1 MAITTAFTITI
12 GNLGASYDITSE
24 VMSFN
29 VNTQVSLAEIGTSK
43 GSMLIKN
50 FTGSFTPGGGG
61 TYGSVDWFNQ
71 AVLINGTTTVGGV
84 PTSFKLFHGIVDQ
97 FALDDNGINS
107 YVTISFIDALSAGG
121 RSATVNTSAIGGNAS
136 TNIEGFYENPTP
148 ANPAQ
153 MPTLGGTNTGYT
165 VTTKLLTDDFI
176 VYSATNGIGN
186 SLNSSIS
193 LIITPVGPAMIIPTT
208 ITLTNPDFGYE
219 LIDYTMTRNAA
230 NRTTFLFK
238 DKTVS
243 GTQLPIGDLVTGYD
257 EDQLTNY
264 VTTTSIQG
272 SNTITSFNSTSTT
285 KYGQR
290 FRSYTQ
296 AGFTPFDNNVSQTN
310 TNNSWVNRFGEIE
323 FSPQELTFTSKMVEN
338 DCDDA
343 AEPFWNKILDIE
355 SVIWQPAQLVYTPTG
370 CGQQTKMS
378 VIQSRRI
385 SATPSDCR
393 VTLGLLSA
401 YQYQSLVLDD
411 VYLGILGGDGLT
423 YNQPEI
429 SYDENDWTYN
439 DSFVEQG
446 NRLG

>member
-29 VNTQVSLAEIGTSK
+29 VNTQVALAEIGTSK

-61 TYGSVDWFNQ
+61 TYGNIDWFNQ

-107 YVTISFIDALSAGG
+107 YVTISFIDALTAGG
-121 RSATVNTSAIGGNAS
+121 RSATVSTAFVTGNAS
-136 TNIEGFYENPTP
+136 TKIEEFYENSGVSS
-148 ANPAQ
+148 PAQ
-153 MPTLGGTNTGYT
+153 MPTLGGTNTGYA
-165 VTTKLLTDDFI
+165 VTTKLLTNDFAI
-176 VYSATNGIGN
+176 QCTTAGIGN

-193 LIITPVGPAMIIPTT
+193 LIITPNGPAMVIPTT
-208 ITLTNPDFGYE
+208 ITLTSPVFGLE

-264 VTTTSIQG
+264 VSTTDPTG
-272 SNTITSFNSTSTT
+272 TVNLTSFNATSTT

-290 FRSYTQ
+290 FRSYSQ
-296 AGFTPFDNNVSQTN
+296 VGFASTAQQTT
-310 TNNSWVNRFGEIE
+310 TNDSWINRFGEITFAPE
-323 FSPQELTFTSKMVEN
+323 ELSFSSKMVQSAAA
-338 DCDDA
+338 DA

-355 SVIWQPAQLVYTPTG
+355 SVMWQPVQLTYTPTG
-370 CGQQTKMS
+370 CAQQTKMS

-385 SATPSDCR
+385 SATPSDCQ
-393 VTLGLLSA
+393 VTLGLLPA
-401 YQYQSLVLDD
+401 YQYQSFILNDT
-411 VYLGILGGDGLT
+411 YLGIL
-423 YNQPEI
+423 
-429 SYDENDWTYN
+429 
-439 DSFVEQG
+439 DSS
-446 NRLG
+446 RIA

>member
-1 MAITTAFTITI
+1 MAITTAFTITV

-50 FTGSFTPGGGG
+50 FTGKFTPGGGG

-107 YVTISFIDALSAGG
+107 YVTISFIDALTAGG
-121 RSATVNTSAIGGNAS
+121 RSATVNTNFGLGVLAS
-136 TNIEGFYENPTP
+136 TAIENFYENTGVS
-148 ANPAQ
+148 APAQ
-153 MPTLGGTNTGYT
+153 MPTLGGTNTGYA
-165 VTTKLLTDDFI
+165 VTTKLLTDNYN
-176 VYSATNGIGN
+176 VQCTTSNVGN

-193 LIITPVGPAMIIPTT
+193 LIITPVGPAIVIPTT
-208 ITLTNPDFGYE
+208 ITLTSPVFGYE
-219 LIDYTMTRNAA
+219 LVDYTMTRNAA

-257 EDQLTNY
+257 ENQLTNY
-264 VTTTSIQG
+264 VTTTDPTG
-272 SNTITSFNSTSTT
+272 SSTVTSFNATSTT

-296 AGFTPFDNNVSQTN
+296 VGFSTTAQQTN
-310 TNNSWVNRFGEIE
+310 TIDSWINRFGEIT
-323 FSPQELTFTSKMVEN
+323 FAPQELSFSSKMVQSAAA
-338 DCDDA
+338 DA

-355 SVIWQPAQLVYTPTG
+355 SAMWQPVQLTYTPTG
-370 CGQQTKMS
+370 CAQQTKMS
-378 VIQSRRI
+378 VIASRRI
-385 SATPSDCR
+385 SATPSDCQ
-393 VTLGLLSA
+393 VTLGLLPA
-401 YQYQSLVLDD
+401 YQYQSFILDD
-411 VYLGILGGDGLT
+411 TYLGIL
-423 YNQPEI
+423 
-429 SYDENDWTYN
+429 
-439 DSFVEQG
+439 DSSRVA
-446 NRLG
+446 

>member
-61 TYGSVDWFNQ
+61 TYGNIDWFNQ

-107 YVTISFIDALSAGG
+107 YVTISFIDALTAGG
-121 RSATVNTSAIGGNAS
+121 RSATVNSNFSVS
-136 TNIEGFYENPTP
+136 TAATVIEGFYENPTP

-165 VTTKLLTDDFI
+165 VTTKLLNSNFAVTCDEP
-176 VYSATNGIGN
+176 NIGN
-186 SLNSSIS
+186 SLNSSIQ
-193 LIITPVGPAMIIPTT
+193 LIVATVGPSMIIPTT

-219 LIDYTMTRNAA
+219 LVDYTLTRNAA

-238 DKTVS
+238 DKTIS

-264 VTTTSIQG
+264 VTTTNI
-272 SNTITSFNSTSTT
+272 SNGNTVTSFNSTSTT

-296 AGFTPFDNNVSQTN
+296 AGFDFFDGGANQQS
-310 TNNSWVNRFGEIE
+310 TNNSWINRFGEIT
-323 FSPQELTFTSKMVEN
+323 FAPQELTLSSKMVQSAAA
-338 DCDDA
+338 DA

-355 SVIWQPAQLVYTPTG
+355 SVMWQPVQLTYTPTG
-370 CGQQTKMS
+370 CAQQTKMS

-385 SATPSDCR
+385 SATPSDCQ
-393 VTLGLLSA
+393 VTLGLLPA
-401 YQYQSLVLDD
+401 YQYQSFILNDT
-411 VYLGILGGDGLT
+411 YLGIL
-423 YNQPEI
+423 
-429 SYDENDWTYN
+429 
-439 DSFVEQG
+439 DSS
-446 NRLG
+446 RIA

>member
-1 MAITTAFTITI
+1 MAITTAFTITV

-50 FTGSFTPGGGG
+50 FTGKFTPGGGG

-107 YVTISFIDALSAGG
+107 YVTISFIDALTAGG
-121 RSATVNTSAIGGNAS
+121 RSATVNTNFGLGVLAS
-136 TNIEGFYENPTP
+136 TAIENFYENTGVS
-148 ANPAQ
+148 APAQ
-153 MPTLGGTNTGYT
+153 MPTLGGTNTGYA
-165 VTTKLLTDDFI
+165 VTTKLLTDNYN
-176 VYSATNGIGN
+176 VQCTTSNVGN

-193 LIITPVGPAMIIPTT
+193 LIITPVGPAIVIPTT
-208 ITLTNPDFGYE
+208 ITLTSPVFGYE
-219 LIDYTMTRNAA
+219 LVDYTMTRNAA

-257 EDQLTNY
+257 ENQLTNY
-264 VTTTSIQG
+264 VTTTDPTG
-272 SNTITSFNSTSTT
+272 SSTVTSFNATSTT

-296 AGFTPFDNNVSQTN
+296 VGFSTTAQQTN
-310 TNNSWVNRFGEIE
+310 TIDSWINRFGEIT
-323 FSPQELTFTSKMVEN
+323 FAPQELSFSSKMVQSASA
-338 DCDDA
+338 DA

-355 SVIWQPAQLVYTPTG
+355 SAMWQPVQLTYTPTG
-370 CGQQTKMS
+370 CAQQTKMS
-378 VIQSRRI
+378 VIASRRI
-385 SATPSDCR
+385 SATPSDCQ
-393 VTLGLLSA
+393 VTLGLLPA
-401 YQYQSLVLDD
+401 YQYQSFILDD
-411 VYLGILGGDGLT
+411 TYLGIL
-423 YNQPEI
+423 
-429 SYDENDWTYN
+429 
-439 DSFVEQG
+439 DSSRVA
-446 NRLG
+446 

>member
-1 MAITTAFTITI
+1 MAITTAFTITV

-29 VNTQVSLAEIGTSK
+29 VDTQVSLAEIGTSK

-50 FTGSFTPGGGG
+50 FTGKFTPGGGG
-61 TYGSVDWFNQ
+61 TYGNVDWFNQ

-107 YVTISFIDALSAGG
+107 YVTISFIDALTAGG
-121 RSATVNTSAIGGNAS
+121 RSATVETGFMSTSAQTS
-136 TNIEGFYENPTP
+136 IERFYENLSPSE
-148 ANPAQ
+148 PAQ
-153 MPTLGGTNTGYT
+153 MPTLGGTSAGYT
-165 VTTKLLTDDFI
+165 VTTKLLNSDFT
-176 VYSATNGIGN
+176 VYCATSGIGN
-186 SLNSSIS
+186 SLNSSIQ
-193 LIITPVGPAMIIPTT
+193 LIITPVGPSMVIPTT

-272 SNTITSFNSTSTT
+272 SNTITSFNPTSTT

-296 AGFTPFDNNVSQTN
+296 AGFTPFDSNVSQQN
-310 TNNSWVNRFGEIE
+310 TNNSWINRFGEITFAPE
-323 FSPQELTFTSKMVEN
+323 ELSFSSKMVQSAAA
-338 DCDDA
+338 DA

-355 SVIWQPAQLVYTPTG
+355 SVMWQPVQLTYTPTG
-370 CGQQTKMS
+370 CAQQTKMS
-378 VIQSRRI
+378 VIRSRRI
-385 SATPSDCR
+385 SATPSDCQ
-393 VTLGLLSA
+393 VTLGLLPA
-401 YQYQSLVLDD
+401 YQYQSFILDD
-411 VYLGILGGDGLT
+411 TYLGIL
-423 YNQPEI
+423 
-429 SYDENDWTYN
+429 
-439 DSFVEQG
+439 DSS
-446 NRLG
+446 RIA

>member
-1 MAITTAFTITI
+1 MAITTAFTITV

-29 VNTQVSLAEIGTSK
+29 VNTQVSLAEIGTSR

-107 YVTISFIDALSAGG
+107 YVTISFIDALTAGG
-121 RSATVNTSAIGGNAS
+121 RSATVNTTGATGLAS
-136 TNIEGFYENPTP
+136 TIIETFYENSGVSS
-148 ANPAQ
+148 PAQ
-153 MPTLGGTNTGYT
+153 MPTLGGTNTGYS
-165 VTTKLLTDDFI
+165 VTTKLLTSDFL
-176 VYSATNGIGN
+176 VLCSTANVGN

-238 DKTVS
+238 DKTVT

-264 VTTTSIQG
+264 VTLTDPSGFSTV
-272 SNTITSFNSTSTT
+272 TSFNATSTT

-296 AGFTPFDNNVSQTN
+296 AGSNGVADQTS
-310 TNNSWVNRFGEIE
+310 TVNSWINRFGEIT
-323 FSPQELTFTSKMVEN
+323 FAPQQLTLSSKMVQSAAA
-338 DCDDA
+338 DA
-343 AEPFWNKILDIE
+343 AAPFWNKILDIE
-355 SVIWQPAQLVYTPTG
+355 SAMWQPVQLTYTPTG
-370 CGQQTKMS
+370 CAQQTKMS
-378 VIQSRRI
+378 VIASRRI
-385 SATPSDCR
+385 SATPSDCQ
-393 VTLGLLSA
+393 VTLGLLPA
-401 YQYQSLVLDD
+401 YQYQSLILDD
-411 VYLGILGGDGLT
+411 TYLGIL
-423 YNQPEI
+423 
-429 SYDENDWTYN
+429 
-439 DSFVEQG
+439 DSSRVA
-446 NRLG
+446 

>member
-29 VNTQVSLAEIGTSK
+29 VNTQVALAEIGTSK

-61 TYGSVDWFNQ
+61 TYGNVDWFNQ

-107 YVTISFIDALSAGG
+107 YVTISFIDALTAGG
-121 RSATVNTSAIGGNAS
+121 RSATVETGFMSTSAQTS
-136 TNIEGFYENPTP
+136 IERFYENLSPSE
-148 ANPAQ
+148 PAQ
-153 MPTLGGTNTGYT
+153 MPTLGGTSAGYT
-165 VTTKLLTDDFI
+165 VTTKLLNSDFT
-176 VYSATNGIGN
+176 VYCATSGIGN
-186 SLNSSIS
+186 SLNSSIQ
-193 LIITPVGPAMIIPTT
+193 LIITPVGPSMVIPTT

-272 SNTITSFNSTSTT
+272 SNTITSFNPTSTT

-296 AGFTPFDNNVSQTN
+296 AGFTPFDSNVSQQN
-310 TNNSWVNRFGEIE
+310 TNNSWINRFGEITFAPE
-323 FSPQELTFTSKMVEN
+323 ELSFSSKMVQSAAA
-338 DCDDA
+338 DA

-355 SVIWQPAQLVYTPTG
+355 SVMWQPVQLTYTPTG
-370 CGQQTKMS
+370 CAQQTKMS
-378 VIQSRRI
+378 VIRSRRI
-385 SATPSDCR
+385 SATPSDCQ
-393 VTLGLLSA
+393 VTLGLLPA
-401 YQYQSLVLDD
+401 YQYQSFILNDT
-411 VYLGILGGDGLT
+411 YLGIL
-423 YNQPEI
+423 
-429 SYDENDWTYN
+429 
-439 DSFVEQG
+439 DSS
-446 NRLG
+446 RIA

>member
-29 VNTQVSLAEIGTSK
+29 VNTQVALAEIGTSK

-61 TYGSVDWFNQ
+61 TYGNIDWFNQ

-107 YVTISFIDALSAGG
+107 YVTISFIDALTAGG
-121 RSATVNTSAIGGNAS
+121 RSATVNTAGVAGTAS
-136 TNIEGFYENPTP
+136 SNIEDFYENLSPS
-148 ANPAQ
+148 NPAQ
-153 MPTLGGTNTGYT
+153 MPTLGGTSAGYT
-165 VTTKLLTDDFI
+165 VTTKLLTSDYL
-176 VYSATNGIGN
+176 VYSATPNVGN
-186 SLNSSIS
+186 SLNSSIQL
-193 LIITPVGPAMIIPTT
+193 LITSVGPSMVIPTK

-243 GTQLPIGDLVTGYD
+243 GTQLPIGELVTGYD

-264 VTTTSIQG
+264 VTTTQVDTG
-272 SNTITSFNSTSTT
+272 NTITSFNPTSTT

-296 AGFTPFDNNVSQTN
+296 VAFVPFDVFNQQLTN
-310 TNNSWVNRFGEIE
+310 DSWINRFGEITFAPE
-323 FSPQELTFTSKMVEN
+323 ELSFSSKMVQSAAA
-338 DCDDA
+338 DA

-355 SVIWQPAQLVYTPTG
+355 SVMWQPVQLTYTPTG
-370 CGQQTKMS
+370 CAQQTKMS
-378 VIQSRRI
+378 VIRSRRI
-385 SATPSDCR
+385 SATPSDCQ
-393 VTLGLLSA
+393 VTLGLLPA
-401 YQYQSLVLDD
+401 YQYQSFILDD
-411 VYLGILGGDGLT
+411 TYLGIL
-423 YNQPEI
+423 
-429 SYDENDWTYN
+429 
-439 DSFVEQG
+439 DSS
-446 NRLG
+446 RIA

>member
-1 MAITTAFTITI
+1 
-12 GNLGASYDITSE
+12 
-24 VMSFN
+24 
-29 VNTQVSLAEIGTSK
+29 
-43 GSMLIKN
+43 
-50 FTGSFTPGGGG
+50 
-61 TYGSVDWFNQ
+61 
-71 AVLINGTTTVGGV
+71 V

-107 YVTISFIDALSAGG
+107 YVTISFIDALTAGG
-121 RSATVNTSAIGGNAS
+121 RSATVNTTGVSGSAVGSIN
-136 TNIEGFYENPTP
+136 EFYENPLP

-153 MPTLGGTNTGYT
+153 MPTLGGTNIGYVVTG
-165 VTTKLLTDDFI
+165 KLLTDDFQAEC
-176 VYSATNGIGN
+176 STANIGN

-193 LIITPVGPAMIIPTT
+193 LIITPIGPAIIIPTT
-208 ITLTNPDFGYE
+208 ITLTNPVFGYE
-219 LIDYTMTRNAA
+219 LVDYTMTRNAA

-243 GTQLPIGDLVTGYD
+243 GTQLPMGDLVTGYN

-264 VTTTSIQG
+264 VTTTDSTGTQ
-272 SNTITSFNSTSTT
+272 TVTSFNATSTT

-296 AGFTPFDNNVSQTN
+296 AGFPSVAIQTN
-310 TNNSWVNRFGEIE
+310 TVNSWINRFGEIE

>member
-1 MAITTAFTITI
+1 
-12 GNLGASYDITSE
+12 
-24 VMSFN
+24 MSFN
-29 VNTQVSLAEIGTSK
+29 VNTQISLAEIGTSK

-107 YVTISFIDALSAGG
+107 YVTISFIDALTAGG
-121 RSATVNTSAIGGNAS
+121 RSATVNTAGFSSLAS
-136 TNIEGFYENPTP
+136 TAIESFYENSDP
-148 ANPAQ
+148 ATPAQ
-153 MPTLGGTNTGYT
+153 MPTLGATNTGYT
-165 VTTKLLTDDFI
+165 VTTKFLTNDFTFFCD
-176 VYSATNGIGN
+176 VANVGN

-193 LIITPVGPAMIIPTT
+193 LIITPVGPSMLIPTT
-208 ITLTNPDFGYE
+208 VTLTNPDFGYE

-257 EDQLTNY
+257 ENQLTNY
-264 VTTTSIQG
+264 VTITDPTG
-272 SNTITSFNSTSTT
+272 SSTVTSFNATSTT

-296 AGFTPFDNNVSQTN
+296 AGSNGVADQTS
-310 TNNSWVNRFGEIE
+310 TVNSWINRFGEITFAPE
-323 FSPQELTFTSKMVEN
+323 ELSFSSKMVQSAAA
-338 DCDDA
+338 DA

-355 SVIWQPAQLVYTPTG
+355 SVMWQPVQLTYTPTG
-370 CGQQTKMS
+370 CAQQTKMS
-378 VIQSRRI
+378 VIRSRRI
-385 SATPSDCR
+385 SATPSDCQ
-393 VTLGLLSA
+393 VTLGLLPA
-401 YQYQSLVLDD
+401 YQYQSFILDD
-411 VYLGILGGDGLT
+411 TYLGIL
-423 YNQPEI
+423 
-429 SYDENDWTYN
+429 
-439 DSFVEQG
+439 DSSRVA
-446 NRLG
+446 

>member
-1 MAITTAFTITI
+1 MAITTAFTITV

-24 VMSFN
+24 VLSFN
-29 VNTQVSLAEIGTSK
+29 VNTQVSLAEIGSSK

-50 FTGSFTPGGGG
+50 FTGKFTPGGGG
-61 TYGSVDWFNQ
+61 TYGNIDWFNQ

-107 YVTISFIDALSAGG
+107 YVTISFIDALTAGG
-121 RSATVNTSAIGGNAS
+121 RSATVNTTGATGSAS
-136 TNIEGFYENPTP
+136 TIIEALYENTSPS
-148 ANPAQ
+148 AAAQ
-153 MPTLGGTNTGYT
+153 MPTLGGTNTGYA
-165 VTTKLLTDDFI
+165 VTTKLLTDD
-176 VYSATNGIGN
+176 YSVQCFTANVGN
-186 SLNSSIS
+186 SLSSSIS

-208 ITLTNPDFGYE
+208 VTLTSPVFGYE

-238 DKTVS
+238 DKTIS

-296 AGFTPFDNNVSQTN
+296 VGFNPFDNNVTQQN
-310 TNNSWVNRFGEIE
+310 TNNSWVNRFGEITFAPE
-323 FSPQELTFTSKMVEN
+323 ELTFSSKMVESAAA
-338 DCDDA
+338 DA
-343 AEPFWNKILDIE
+343 AAPFWNKILDIE
-355 SVIWQPAQLVYTPTG
+355 SVMWQPVQLTYTPTG
-370 CGQQTKMS
+370 CAQQTKMS
-378 VIQSRRI
+378 VIASRRI
-385 SATPSDCR
+385 SATPSDCQ
-393 VTLGLLSA
+393 VTLGLLPA
-401 YQYQSLVLDD
+401 YQYQSFVLDD
-411 VYLGILGGDGLT
+411 TYLGIL
-423 YNQPEI
+423 
-429 SYDENDWTYN
+429 
-439 DSFVEQG
+439 DSSRVA
-446 NRLG
+446 

>member
-12 GNLGASYDITSE
+12 GNLGASYNITSE

-50 FTGSFTPGGGG
+50 FTGAFTPGGGG

-84 PTSFKLFHGIVDQ
+84 PTSFRLFHGIVDT

-107 YVTISFIDALSAGG
+107 YVTISFIDALTAGG
-121 RSATVNTSAIGGNAS
+121 RSASVNTNFSGSTAS
-136 TNIEGFYENPTP
+136 TIIEQFYENTSP

-153 MPTLGGTNTGYT
+153 MPTLGGTNTGYA

-176 VYSATNGIGN
+176 VDCSAANIGN
-186 SLNSSIS
+186 SIASSIQ
-193 LIITPVGPAMIIPTT
+193 LIVTPIGPSMAIPTT
-208 ITLTNPDFGYE
+208 ITLTSPVFGYE

-230 NRTTFLFK
+230 NRTTMFFK
-238 DKTVS
+238 DKTIT

-264 VTTTSIQG
+264 VTTTNVSN
-272 SNTITSFNSTSTT
+272 SNTITSFNSASTT

-296 AGFTPFDNNVSQTN
+296 AGFPFILSPSTAPQQT
-310 TNNSWVNRFGEIE
+310 TNDSWTNRFGEITFAPE
-323 FSPQELTFTSKMVEN
+323 ELTLSSKMVQSAAA
-338 DCDDA
+338 DA

-355 SVIWQPAQLVYTPTG
+355 TAMWQPVQLTYTPTG
-370 CGQQTKMS
+370 CAQQTKMS
-378 VIQSRRI
+378 VITSRRI
-385 SATPSDCR
+385 SATPSDCQ
-393 VTLGLLSA
+393 VTLGLLPA
-401 YQYQSLVLDD
+401 YQYQSFILDD
-411 VYLGILGGDGLT
+411 TYLGIL
-423 YNQPEI
+423 
-429 SYDENDWTYN
+429 
-439 DSFVEQG
+439 DSSRVA
-446 NRLG
+446 

>member
-61 TYGSVDWFNQ
+61 TYGNIDWFNQ

-107 YVTISFIDALSAGG
+107 YVTISFIDALTAGG
-121 RSATVNTSAIGGNAS
+121 RSATVNTGFLPLSAQSAI
-136 TNIEGFYENPTP
+136 ELFYENPIS

-165 VTTKLLTDDFI
+165 VTTKLLTNDFS
-176 VYSATNGIGN
+176 VYGTVDGIGN
-186 SLNSSIS
+186 SLNSSIQ
-193 LIITPVGPAMIIPTT
+193 LIITPVGPSMVIPTT

-219 LIDYTMTRNAA
+219 LVDYTMTRNAA

-257 EDQLTNY
+257 EDLLTNY
-264 VTTTSIQG
+264 ITTTNVNNG
-272 SNTITSFNSTSTT
+272 VTLTNFNATSTT

-296 AGFTPFDNNVSQTN
+296 AGFLISDSRASQQN
-310 TNNSWVNRFGEIE
+310 TNDSWVNRFGDIT
-323 FSPQELTFTSKMVEN
+323 FAPQELTLSSKMVQSAAA
-338 DCDDA
+338 DA
-343 AEPFWNKILDIE
+343 AAPFWNKILDIE
-355 SVIWQPAQLVYTPTG
+355 SVMWQPVQLTYTPTG
-370 CGQQTKMS
+370 CAQQTKMS

-385 SATPSDCR
+385 SATPSDCQ
-393 VTLGLLSA
+393 VTLGLLPA

-411 VYLGILGGDGLT
+411 TYLGIL
-423 YNQPEI
+423 
-429 SYDENDWTYN
+429 
-439 DSFVEQG
+439 DSS
-446 NRLG
+446 RIA

>member
-12 GNLGASYDITSE
+12 GNLGASYDITSQ

-107 YVTISFIDALSAGG
+107 YVTISFIDALTAGG
-121 RSATVNTSAIGGNAS
+121 RSATVNTTGASGNAS
-136 TNIEGFYENPTP
+136 TKIEEFYENSGLSS
-148 ANPAQ
+148 PAQ
-153 MPTLGGTNTGYT
+153 MPTLGGTNTGYS
-165 VTTKLLTDDFI
+165 VTTKLLTSDFT
-176 VYSATNGIGN
+176 VLCSTANIGN

-193 LIITPVGPAMIIPTT
+193 LIITPVGPAMMIPTT

-238 DKTVS
+238 DKTIT

-264 VTTTSIQG
+264 VTLTDPTGIS
-272 SNTITSFNSTSTT
+272 TVTSFNATSTT

-296 AGFTPFDNNVSQTN
+296 AGSNGVADQTS
-310 TNNSWVNRFGEIE
+310 TVNSWINRFGEIT
-323 FSPQELTFTSKMVEN
+323 FAPQELTLSSKMVQSAAA
-338 DCDDA
+338 DA

-355 SVIWQPAQLVYTPTG
+355 SVMWQPVQLTYTPTG
-370 CGQQTKMS
+370 CAQQTKMS
-378 VIQSRRI
+378 VIASRRI
-385 SATPSDCR
+385 SATPSDCQ
-393 VTLGLLSA
+393 VTLGLLPA
-401 YQYQSLVLDD
+401 YQYQSFILDD
-411 VYLGILGGDGLT
+411 TYLGIL
-423 YNQPEI
+423 
-429 SYDENDWTYN
+429 
-439 DSFVEQG
+439 DSS
-446 NRLG
+446 RIA

>member
-12 GNLGASYDITSE
+12 GNLGASYDITSQ

-71 AVLINGTTTVGGV
+71 AVFINGTTTVGGV

-107 YVTISFIDALSAGG
+107 YVTISFIDALTAGG
-121 RSATVNTSAIGGNAS
+121 RSATVNTTGASGNAS
-136 TNIEGFYENPTP
+136 TKIEEFYENSGLSS
-148 ANPAQ
+148 PAQ
-153 MPTLGGTNTGYT
+153 MPTLGGTNTGYS
-165 VTTKLLTDDFI
+165 VTTKLLTSDFT
-176 VYSATNGIGN
+176 VLCSTANIGN

-193 LIITPVGPAMIIPTT
+193 LIITPVGPAMMIPTT

-238 DKTVS
+238 DKTIT

-264 VTTTSIQG
+264 VTLTDPTGIS
-272 SNTITSFNSTSTT
+272 TVTSFNATSTT

-296 AGFTPFDNNVSQTN
+296 AGSNGVADQTS
-310 TNNSWVNRFGEIE
+310 TVNSWINRFGEIT
-323 FSPQELTFTSKMVEN
+323 FAPQELTLSSKMVQSAAA
-338 DCDDA
+338 DA

-355 SVIWQPAQLVYTPTG
+355 SVMWQPVQLTYTPTG
-370 CGQQTKMS
+370 CAQQTKMS
-378 VIQSRRI
+378 VIASRRI
-385 SATPSDCR
+385 SATPSDCQ
-393 VTLGLLSA
+393 VTLGLLPA
-401 YQYQSLVLDD
+401 YQYQSFILDD
-411 VYLGILGGDGLT
+411 TYLGIL
-423 YNQPEI
+423 
-429 SYDENDWTYN
+429 
-439 DSFVEQG
+439 DSS
-446 NRLG
+446 RIA

>member
-61 TYGSVDWFNQ
+61 TYGNVDWFNQ

-107 YVTISFIDALSAGG
+107 YVTISFIDALTAGG
-121 RSATVNTSAIGGNAS
+121 RSATVA
-136 TNIEGFYENPTP
+136 TNIGFSNAQTQIEGAYENNI
-148 ANPAQ
+148 ASNPAQ

-165 VTTKLLTDDFI
+165 VTTKLLNNNFN
-176 VYSATNGIGN
+176 VFCSVAGIGN
-186 SLNSSIS
+186 SLNSSIQ
-193 LIITPVGPAMIIPTT
+193 LIITPVGPSMIIPTT
-208 ITLTNPDFGYE
+208 VTLTNPDFGYE

-238 DKTVS
+238 DKTIS

-264 VTTTSIQG
+264 VTLTDPTGTS
-272 SNTITSFNSTSTT
+272 TVTSFNATSTT

-290 FRSYTQ
+290 FRSYTP
-296 AGFTPFDNNVSQTN
+296 AGSNGLADQTN
-310 TNNSWVNRFGEIE
+310 TVNSWINRFGEIA
-323 FSPQELTFTSKMVEN
+323 FAPQELTLSSKMVQSAAA
-338 DCDDA
+338 DA

-355 SVIWQPAQLVYTPTG
+355 SVMWQPVQLTYTPTG
-370 CGQQTKMS
+370 CAQQTKMS

-385 SATPSDCR
+385 SVTPSDCQ
-393 VTLGLLSA
+393 VTLGLLPA
-401 YQYQSLVLDD
+401 YQYQSFILNDT
-411 VYLGILGGDGLT
+411 YLGIL
-423 YNQPEI
+423 
-429 SYDENDWTYN
+429 
-439 DSFVEQG
+439 DSS
-446 NRLG
+446 RIA

>member
-1 MAITTAFTITI
+1 MAITTAFTITV

-29 VNTQVSLAEIGTSK
+29 VNTQVSLAEIGTSR
-43 GSMLIKN
+43 GSMVIKN

-71 AVLINGTTTVGGV
+71 AVLINGTTTVSGV

-107 YVTISFIDALSAGG
+107 YVTISFIDALTAGG
-121 RSATVNTSAIGGNAS
+121 RSATVYTGAVGGNAS
-136 TNIEGFYENPTP
+136 ANIEGFYENPTP

-153 MPTLGGTNTGYT
+153 MPTLGGTNIGYT
-165 VTTKLLTDDFI
+165 VTTKLLNNDFY

-186 SLNSSIS
+186 SLNSTIQ
-193 LIITPVGPAMIIPTT
+193 LIITPVGPAMAIPTT

-238 DKTVS
+238 DKTIS

-296 AGFTPFDNNVSQTN
+296 VGFNPFDNNVTQRN
-310 TNNSWVNRFGEIE
+310 TNNSWVNRFGEITFAPE
-323 FSPQELTFTSKMVEN
+323 ELSFSSKMVQSAAA
-338 DCDDA
+338 DA

-355 SVIWQPAQLVYTPTG
+355 SAMWQPVQLTYTPTG
-370 CGQQTKMS
+370 CAEQTKMS
-378 VIQSRRI
+378 VIASRRI
-385 SATPSDCR
+385 SATPSDCQ
-393 VTLGLLSA
+393 VTLGLLPA
-401 YQYQSLVLDD
+401 YQYQSFVLDD
-411 VYLGILGGDGLT
+411 TYLGIL
-423 YNQPEI
+423 
-429 SYDENDWTYN
+429 
-439 DSFVEQG
+439 DSSRVA
-446 NRLG
+446 

>member
-50 FTGSFTPGGGG
+50 FTGKFTPGGGG
-61 TYGSVDWFNQ
+61 TYGNIDWFNQ

-97 FALDDNGINS
+97 FALDDNGVNS
-107 YVTISFIDALSAGG
+107 YVTISFIDALTAGG
-121 RSATVNTSAIGGNAS
+121 RSATVNTAGVAGTAS
-136 TNIEGFYENPTP
+136 SNIEEFYENLSPSD
-148 ANPAQ
+148 PAQ
-153 MPTLGGTNTGYT
+153 MPTLGGTSTGYT
-165 VTTKLLTDDFI
+165 VTTKLLTSDYL
-176 VYSATNGIGN
+176 VQCATINVGN
-186 SLNSSIS
+186 SLNSSIQL
-193 LIITPVGPAMIIPTT
+193 LITSVGPSMVIPTK

-243 GTQLPIGDLVTGYD
+243 GTQLPIGELVTGYD

-264 VTTTSIQG
+264 VTTTQVDTG
-272 SNTITSFNSTSTT
+272 NTITSFNPTSTT

-296 AGFTPFDNNVSQTN
+296 AAFVAFDVFTQQRTN
-310 TNNSWVNRFGEIE
+310 DSWINRFGDIT
-323 FSPQELTFTSKMVEN
+323 FAPQELSFSSKMVQSAAA
-338 DCDDA
+338 DA

-355 SVIWQPAQLVYTPTG
+355 SVMWQPVQLTYTPTG
-370 CGQQTKMS
+370 CAQQTKMS
-378 VIQSRRI
+378 VIRSRRI
-385 SATPSDCR
+385 SATPSDCQ
-393 VTLGLLSA
+393 VTLGLLPA
-401 YQYQSLVLDD
+401 YQYQSFILNDT
-411 VYLGILGGDGLT
+411 YLGIL
-423 YNQPEI
+423 
-429 SYDENDWTYN
+429 
-439 DSFVEQG
+439 DSS
-446 NRLG
+446 RIA

>member
-29 VNTQVSLAEIGTSK
+29 VDTQVALAEIGTSK

-50 FTGSFTPGGGG
+50 FTGKFTPGGGG
-61 TYGSVDWFNQ
+61 TYGNIDWFNQ

-107 YVTISFIDALSAGG
+107 YVTISFIDALTAGG
-121 RSATVNTSAIGGNAS
+121 RSATVNTVIGTSNAS
-136 TNIEGFYENPTP
+136 TKIENFYENPSVS
-148 ANPAQ
+148 AAAQ
-153 MPTLGGTNTGYT
+153 MPTLGGTNTGYV
-165 VTTKLLTDDFI
+165 VTTKLLTSDFT
-176 VYSATNGIGN
+176 VLCNTANVGN
-186 SLNSSIS
+186 SLNSTIS
-193 LIITPVGPAMIIPTT
+193 LIITPVGPSMVIPTT
-208 ITLTNPDFGYE
+208 ITLTSPVFGYE

-264 VTTTSIQG
+264 VTLTDPASVTTV
-272 SNTITSFNSTSTT
+272 TSFNAASTT

-296 AGFTPFDNNVSQTN
+296 AGSNGVADQTN
-310 TNNSWVNRFGEIE
+310 TVNSWINRFGDITFAPVELS
-323 FSPQELTFTSKMVEN
+323 FSSKMVQSAAA
-338 DCDDA
+338 DA

-355 SVIWQPAQLVYTPTG
+355 SVMWQPVQLTYTPTG
-370 CGQQTKMS
+370 CAQQTKMS

-385 SATPSDCR
+385 SATPSDCQ
-393 VTLGLLSA
+393 VTLGLLPA
-401 YQYQSLVLDD
+401 YQYQSFILNDT
-411 VYLGILGGDGLT
+411 YLGIL
-423 YNQPEI
+423 
-429 SYDENDWTYN
+429 
-439 DSFVEQG
+439 DSSRVA
-446 NRLG
+446 

>member
-107 YVTISFIDALSAGG
+107 YVTISFIDALTAGG
-121 RSATVNTSAIGGNAS
+121 RSATVNTTGATGLAATI
-136 TNIEGFYENPTP
+136 IEDFYENSNP
-148 ANPAQ
+148 AEPAQ
-153 MPTLGGTNTGYT
+153 MPTLGGTSTGYA
-165 VTTKLLTDDFI
+165 VTTKLLTDN
-176 VYSATNGIGN
+176 YSVICSTANIGN

-208 ITLTNPDFGYE
+208 VTLTSPVFGYE

-257 EDQLTNY
+257 ENQLTNY
-264 VTTTSIQG
+264 VTITEPTG
-272 SNTITSFNSTSTT
+272 SSTVTSFNATSTT

-290 FRSYTQ
+290 FRSYSQ
-296 AGFTPFDNNVSQTN
+296 AGSPSVSSQTS
-310 TNNSWVNRFGEIE
+310 TVNSWINRFGEITFAPE
-323 FSPQELTFTSKMVEN
+323 ELSFSSKMVQSAAA
-338 DCDDA
+338 DA
-343 AEPFWNKILDIE
+343 AAPFWNKILDIE
-355 SVIWQPAQLVYTPTG
+355 SVMWQPVQLTYTPTG
-370 CGQQTKMS
+370 CAQQTKMS
-378 VIQSRRI
+378 VIASRRI
-385 SATPSDCR
+385 SATPSNCQ
-393 VTLGLLSA
+393 VTLGLLPA
-401 YQYQSLVLDD
+401 YQYQSFILDD
-411 VYLGILGGDGLT
+411 TYLGIL
-423 YNQPEI
+423 
-429 SYDENDWTYN
+429 
-439 DSFVEQG
+439 DSSRVA
-446 NRLG
+446 

>member
-61 TYGSVDWFNQ
+61 TYENIDWFNQ

-107 YVTISFIDALSAGG
+107 YVTISFIDALTAGG
-121 RSATVNTSAIGGNAS
+121 RSATTNTNFGVGLLAS
-136 TNIEGFYENPTP
+136 TVIETFYENSGVS
-148 ANPAQ
+148 APAQ
-153 MPTLGGTNTGYT
+153 MPTLGGTNTGYA
-165 VTTKLLTDDFI
+165 VTTKLLTNDYI
-176 VYSATNGIGN
+176 VQCTTANVGN

-208 ITLTNPDFGYE
+208 ITLTSPVFGYE
-219 LIDYTMTRNAA
+219 LVDYTMTRNAA

-264 VTTTSIQG
+264 VTLTDPTG
-272 SNTITSFNSTSTT
+272 SSTVTSFNATSTT

-296 AGFTPFDNNVSQTN
+296 AGSNSVADQTN
-310 TNNSWVNRFGEIE
+310 TVNSWINRFGEITFAPE
-323 FSPQELTFTSKMVEN
+323 ELSLSSKMVQSAAA
-338 DCDDA
+338 DA

-355 SVIWQPAQLVYTPTG
+355 SAMWQPVQLTYTPTG
-370 CGQQTKMS
+370 CAQQTKMS
-378 VIQSRRI
+378 VIASRRI
-385 SATPSDCR
+385 SATPSDCQ
-393 VTLGLLSA
+393 VTLGLLPA
-401 YQYQSLVLDD
+401 YQYQSFILNDT
-411 VYLGILGGDGLT
+411 YLGIL
-423 YNQPEI
+423 NSSRI
-429 SYDENDWTYN
+429 A
-439 DSFVEQG
+439 
-446 NRLG
+446 

>member
-71 AVLINGTTTVGGV
+71 AVLINGITTVGGV

-107 YVTISFIDALSAGG
+107 YVTISFIDALTAGG
-121 RSATVNTSAIGGNAS
+121 RSATIETGFMPITAQAAI
-136 TNIEGFYENPTP
+136 EKFYENPVP

-165 VTTKLLTDDFI
+165 VTTKLLNSDFS
-176 VYSATNGIGN
+176 VYCATPGIGN
-186 SLNSSIS
+186 SLNSSIQ
-193 LIITPVGPAMIIPTT
+193 LIITPVGPSMIIPTT
-208 ITLTNPDFGYE
+208 ITLTNPDFGCE

-238 DKTVS
+238 DKTIS

-264 VTTTSIQG
+264 VTTTSIEG
-272 SNTITSFNSTSTT
+272 SNTITSFNPTSTT

-310 TNNSWVNRFGEIE
+310 TNNSWINRFGEITFAPE
-323 FSPQELTFTSKMVEN
+323 ELSFSSKMVQSAAA
-338 DCDDA
+338 DA

-355 SVIWQPAQLVYTPTG
+355 SVMWQPVQLTYTPTG
-370 CGQQTKMS
+370 CAQQTKMS
-378 VIQSRRI
+378 VIASRRI
-385 SATPSDCR
+385 SATPSDCQ
-393 VTLGLLSA
+393 VTLGLLPA
-401 YQYQSLVLDD
+401 YQYQSFILNDT
-411 VYLGILGGDGLT
+411 YLGIL
-423 YNQPEI
+423 
-429 SYDENDWTYN
+429 
-439 DSFVEQG
+439 DSS
-446 NRLG
+446 RIA

>member
-61 TYGSVDWFNQ
+61 TYGNVDWFNQ

-107 YVTISFIDALSAGG
+107 YVTISFIDALTAGG
-121 RSATVNTSAIGGNAS
+121 RSATVNTNFGIKNAS
-136 TNIEGFYENPTP
+136 TEIEAFYENTSVS
-148 ANPAQ
+148 APAQ
-153 MPTLGGTNTGYT
+153 MPTLGGTNTGYA
-165 VTTKLLTDDFI
+165 VTTKLLTNDFAI
-176 VYSATNGIGN
+176 QCTTSGLGN

-193 LIITPVGPAMIIPTT
+193 LIITPNGPAMVIPTT
-208 ITLTNPDFGYE
+208 ITLTSPVFGLE

-238 DKTVS
+238 DKTIS

-264 VTTTSIQG
+264 VTTIDSAGT
-272 SNTITSFNSTSTT
+272 TTLTSFNATSTT

-296 AGFTPFDNNVSQTN
+296 AGFSTSAQQTT
-310 TNNSWVNRFGEIE
+310 TNNSWINRFGEIT
-323 FSPQELTFTSKMVEN
+323 FAPQELTLSSKMVQSAAA
-338 DCDDA
+338 DA

-355 SVIWQPAQLVYTPTG
+355 SVMWQPVQLTYTPTG
-370 CGQQTKMS
+370 CAQQTKMS

-385 SATPSDCR
+385 SATPSDCQ
-393 VTLGLLSA
+393 VTLGLLPA
-401 YQYQSLVLDD
+401 YQYQSFILDD
-411 VYLGILGGDGLT
+411 TYLGIL
-423 YNQPEI
+423 
-429 SYDENDWTYN
+429 
-439 DSFVEQG
+439 DSS
-446 NRLG
+446 RIA

>member
-1 MAITTAFTITI
+1 MAITTAFTITV

-61 TYGSVDWFNQ
+61 TYGNIDWFNQ

-107 YVTISFIDALSAGG
+107 YVTISFIDALTAGG
-121 RSATVNTSAIGGNAS
+121 RSATVSTAFVTGNAS
-136 TNIEGFYENPTP
+136 TKIEEFYENTGVS
-148 ANPAQ
+148 APAQ
-153 MPTLGGTNTGYT
+153 MPTLGGTNTGYA
-165 VTTKLLTDDFI
+165 VTTKLLTNDFAI
-176 VYSATNGIGN
+176 QCTTSGIGN
-186 SLNSSIS
+186 SLNSSIQ
-193 LIITPVGPAMIIPTT
+193 LIITPNGPAMVIPTT
-208 ITLTNPDFGYE
+208 ITLTSPVFGCE

-243 GTQLPIGDLVTGYD
+243 GTQLPIGDIVTGYD

-264 VTTTSIQG
+264 VTTIDPTGTS
-272 SNTITSFNSTSTT
+272 TLTSFNAASTT

-290 FRSYTQ
+290 FRQYSQ
-296 AGFTPFDNNVSQTN
+296 VGFASTAQQTT
-310 TNNSWVNRFGEIE
+310 TNDSWINRFGEITFAPE
-323 FSPQELTFTSKMVEN
+323 ELTFSSKMVQSAAA
-338 DCDDA
+338 DA

-355 SVIWQPAQLVYTPTG
+355 SVMWQPVQLTYTPTG
-370 CGQQTKMS
+370 CAQQTKMS

-385 SATPSDCR
+385 SATPSDCQ
-393 VTLGLLSA
+393 VTLGLLPA
-401 YQYQSLVLDD
+401 YQYQSFILNDT
-411 VYLGILGGDGLT
+411 YLGIL
-423 YNQPEI
+423 
-429 SYDENDWTYN
+429 
-439 DSFVEQG
+439 DSS
-446 NRLG
+446 RIA

>member
-29 VNTQVSLAEIGTSK
+29 VNTQVSLAEIGTSR

-107 YVTISFIDALSAGG
+107 YVTISFIDALTAGG
-121 RSATVNTSAIGGNAS
+121 RSATVNTNGIGGNAS
-136 TNIEGFYENPTP
+136 LFVEAFYENSTP
-148 ANPAQ
+148 SNPAQ

-165 VTTKLLTDDFI
+165 VTTKLLTDNFT
-176 VYSATNGIGN
+176 VTCGTANIGN
-186 SLNSSIS
+186 SISSSIQ
-193 LIITPVGPAMIIPTT
+193 LIITPVGPSMVIPTT
-208 ITLTNPDFGYE
+208 ITLSNPDFGYE
-219 LIDYTMTRNAA
+219 LVDYTMTRNAA
-230 NRTTFLFK
+230 NRTTFIFK
-238 DKTVS
+238 DKTIS

-257 EDQLTNY
+257 EDLLTNY
-264 VTTTSIQG
+264 VKTTNVTDN
-272 SNTITSFNSTSTT
+272 NTINSFNSTSTT

-296 AGFTPFDNNVSQTN
+296 AGFSIIDGGVNQQN
-310 TNNSWVNRFGEIE
+310 TNNSWINRFGEITFAPAE
-323 FSPQELTFTSKMVEN
+323 LSFSSKMVQSAAA
-338 DCDDA
+338 DA

-355 SVIWQPAQLVYTPTG
+355 SVMWQPVQLTYTPTG
-370 CGQQTKMS
+370 CAQQTKMS
-378 VIQSRRI
+378 VIASRRI
-385 SATPSDCR
+385 SATPSDCQ
-393 VTLGLLSA
+393 VTLGLLPA
-401 YQYQSLVLDD
+401 YQYQSFILDD
-411 VYLGILGGDGLT
+411 TYLGIL
-423 YNQPEI
+423 
-429 SYDENDWTYN
+429 
-439 DSFVEQG
+439 DSSRVA
-446 NRLG
+446 

>member
-29 VNTQVSLAEIGTSK
+29 VDTQVSLAEIGTSK

-61 TYGSVDWFNQ
+61 TYGNIDWFNQ

-84 PTSFKLFHGIVDQ
+84 PTSFELFHGIVDQ

-107 YVTISFIDALSAGG
+107 YVRISFIDALTAGG
-121 RSATVNTSAIGGNAS
+121 RSATVA
-136 TNIEGFYENPTP
+136 TNFGVSDAQIQIEGAYENYV
-148 ANPAQ
+148 ASDPAQ

-165 VTTKLLTDDFI
+165 VTTKLLNNNFNVTSNTD
-176 VYSATNGIGN
+176 GIGN
-186 SLNSSIS
+186 SLNSSIQL
-193 LIITPVGPAMIIPTT
+193 LITSVGPSMVIPTT
-208 ITLTNPDFGYE
+208 ITLTNPDYGYE

-257 EDQLTNY
+257 ENQLTNY
-264 VTTTSIQG
+264 VTLTSASGLTTK
-272 SNTITSFNSTSTT
+272 TSFNAASTT

-296 AGFTPFDNNVSQTN
+296 TAISTVAQLDDTV
-310 TNNSWVNRFGEIE
+310 NSWINRFGEITFAPE
-323 FSPQELTFTSKMVEN
+323 ELSFSSKMVQSAAA
-338 DCDDA
+338 DA

-355 SVIWQPAQLVYTPTG
+355 SVMWQPVQLTYTPTG
-370 CGQQTKMS
+370 CAQQTKMS

-385 SATPSDCR
+385 SATPSDCQ
-393 VTLGLLSA
+393 VTLGLLPA
-401 YQYQSLVLDD
+401 YQYQSFILNDT
-411 VYLGILGGDGLT
+411 YLGIL
-423 YNQPEI
+423 
-429 SYDENDWTYN
+429 
-439 DSFVEQG
+439 DSS
-446 NRLG
+446 RIA

>member
-29 VNTQVSLAEIGTSK
+29 VNTQVALAEIGTSK

-61 TYGSVDWFNQ
+61 TYGNVDWFNQ

-107 YVTISFIDALSAGG
+107 YVTISFIDAMTAGG
-121 RSATVNTSAIGGNAS
+121 RSATVNSNFGVSSAS
-136 TNIEGFYENPTP
+136 TVIETFYENLTP

-165 VTTKLLTDDFI
+165 VTTKLLNNNFGVTCDEP
-176 VYSATNGIGN
+176 NIGT
-186 SLNSSIS
+186 SLNSTLQ
-193 LIITPVGPAMIIPTT
+193 LIVTPVGPSMIIPTT
-208 ITLTNPDFGYE
+208 IALTNPDFGYE
-219 LIDYTMTRNAA
+219 LVDYTLTRNAA

-238 DKTVS
+238 DKTIS

-264 VTTTSIQG
+264 VTTTNI
-272 SNTITSFNSTSTT
+272 SNGNTVTTFNSTSTT

-296 AGFTPFDNNVSQTN
+296 AGFDFFDGGFDQRRTN
-310 TNNSWVNRFGEIE
+310 DSWVNRFGEITFAPE
-323 FSPQELTFTSKMVEN
+323 ELSFSSKMVQSAAA
-338 DCDDA
+338 DA

-355 SVIWQPAQLVYTPTG
+355 SVMWQPVQLTYTPTG
-370 CGQQTKMS
+370 CAQQTKMS

-385 SATPSDCR
+385 SATPSDCK
-393 VTLGLLSA
+393 VTLGLLPA
-401 YQYQSLVLDD
+401 YQYQSFILNDT
-411 VYLGILGGDGLT
+411 YLGIL
-423 YNQPEI
+423 
-429 SYDENDWTYN
+429 
-439 DSFVEQG
+439 DSS
-446 NRLG
+446 RIA

>member
-29 VNTQVSLAEIGTSK
+29 VNTQVALAEIGTSK

-50 FTGSFTPGGGG
+50 FTGKFTPGGGG
-61 TYGSVDWFNQ
+61 TYGNIDWFNQ

-107 YVTISFIDALSAGG
+107 YVTISFIDALTAGG
-121 RSATVNTSAIGGNAS
+121 RSATVATAFGVSNAS
-136 TNIEGFYENPTP
+136 TIIEQFYENLSPS
-148 ANPAQ
+148 NPAQ
-153 MPTLGGTNTGYT
+153 MPTLGGTSDGYT
-165 VTTKLLTDDFI
+165 VTTKLLNSNFAVTCDEP
-176 VYSATNGIGN
+176 NNGN
-186 SLNSSIS
+186 SLNSSIQ
-193 LIITPVGPAMIIPTT
+193 LIVTTVGPSMIIPTT

-219 LIDYTMTRNAA
+219 LVDYTLTRNAA

-264 VTTTSIQG
+264 VTLTDPSVFSTV
-272 SNTITSFNSTSTT
+272 TSFNAASTT

-296 AGFTPFDNNVSQTN
+296 AGSYGVEDQTS
-310 TNNSWVNRFGEIE
+310 TVNSWINRFGEITFE
-323 FSPQELTFTSKMVEN
+323 PQELSFSSKMVQSAAA
-338 DCDDA
+338 DA

-355 SVIWQPAQLVYTPTG
+355 SVMWQPVQLTYTPTG
-370 CGQQTKMS
+370 CAQQTKMS

-385 SATPSDCR
+385 SATPSDCQ
-393 VTLGLLSA
+393 VTLGLLPA
-401 YQYQSLVLDD
+401 YQYQSFILNDT
-411 VYLGILGGDGLT
+411 YLGIL
-423 YNQPEI
+423 
-429 SYDENDWTYN
+429 
-439 DSFVEQG
+439 DSS
-446 NRLG
+446 RIA

>member
-107 YVTISFIDALSAGG
+107 YVTISFIDALTSGG
-121 RSATVNTSAIGGNAS
+121 RSATTGTAFGTDTASAI
-136 TNIEGFYENPTP
+136 IEEFYENLTST
-148 ANPAQ
+148 NPAQ

-165 VTTKLLTDDFI
+165 VTTKLLTNDFS
-176 VYSATNGIGN
+176 VRCDTAGIGN

-193 LIITPVGPAMIIPTT
+193 LIVTPVGPAMIIPTT

-243 GTQLPIGDLVTGYD
+243 GTQLPIGNLVTGYD
-257 EDQLTNY
+257 ENQLTNY
-264 VTTTSIQG
+264 VTITEPTGRS
-272 SNTITSFNSTSTT
+272 TVTSFNSTSTT

-296 AGFTPFDNNVSQTN
+296 AGSTSTADQTS
-310 TNNSWVNRFGEIE
+310 TVNSWINRFGEITFAPE
-323 FSPQELTFTSKMVEN
+323 ELSFSSKMVQSAAA
-338 DCDDA
+338 DA
-343 AEPFWNKILDIE
+343 AAPFWNKILDIE
-355 SVIWQPAQLVYTPTG
+355 SVMWQPVQLTYTPTG
-370 CGQQTKMS
+370 CAQQTKMS
-378 VIQSRRI
+378 VIASRRI
-385 SATPSDCR
+385 SATPSDCQ
-393 VTLGLLSA
+393 VTLGLLPA
-401 YQYQSLVLDD
+401 YQYQSFVLNDT
-411 VYLGILGGDGLT
+411 YLGIL
-423 YNQPEI
+423 
-429 SYDENDWTYN
+429 
-439 DSFVEQG
+439 DSSRVA
-446 NRLG
+446 

>member
-1 MAITTAFTITI
+1 MAITTAFTITV
-12 GNLGASYDITSE
+12 GNLGASYDITSQ

-50 FTGSFTPGGGG
+50 FTGAFTPGGGG

-84 PTSFKLFHGIVDQ
+84 PTSFRLFHGIVDQ

-107 YVTISFIDALSAGG
+107 YVTISFIDALTAGG
-121 RSATVNTSAIGGNAS
+121 RSATVNTNFSGSTAS
-136 TNIEGFYENPTP
+136 TIIEQFYENTSP

-153 MPTLGGTNTGYT
+153 MPTLGGTNTGYA
-165 VTTKLLTDDFI
+165 VTSKLLTDNYI
-176 VYSATNGIGN
+176 VDCTAANIGN
-186 SLNSSIS
+186 SIASSIQ
-193 LIITPVGPAMIIPTT
+193 LIVTPIGPSMAIPTT
-208 ITLTNPDFGYE
+208 ITLTSPVFGYE

-238 DKTVS
+238 DKTIT

-264 VTTTSIQG
+264 VTTTNVSNG
-272 SNTITSFNSTSTT
+272 NTITSFNSASTT

-296 AGFTPFDNNVSQTN
+296 AGFPFILSPSTAPQQT
-310 TNNSWVNRFGEIE
+310 TNDSWTNRFGEITFAPE
-323 FSPQELTFTSKMVEN
+323 ELSFSSKMVQSAAA
-338 DCDDA
+338 DA

-355 SVIWQPAQLVYTPTG
+355 SVMWQPVQLTYTPTG
-370 CGQQTKMS
+370 CAQQTKMS

-385 SATPSDCR
+385 SATPSDCQ
-393 VTLGLLSA
+393 VTLGLLPA
-401 YQYQSLVLDD
+401 YQYQSFILDD
-411 VYLGILGGDGLT
+411 TYLGIL
-423 YNQPEI
+423 
-429 SYDENDWTYN
+429 
-439 DSFVEQG
+439 DSS
-446 NRLG
+446 RIA

>member
-1 MAITTAFTITI
+1 MAITTAFTITV
-12 GNLGASYDITSE
+12 GNLGASYDITSQ

-61 TYGSVDWFNQ
+61 TYGSIDWFNQ
-71 AVLINGTTTVGGV
+71 AVFINGTTTVGGV

-107 YVTISFIDALSAGG
+107 YVTISFIDALTAGG
-121 RSATVNTSAIGGNAS
+121 RSATVNTNFSGSTAS
-136 TNIEGFYENPTP
+136 TTIEEFYENGNP
-148 ANPAQ
+148 AEPAQ
-153 MPTLGGTNTGYT
+153 MPTLGGTNTGYA

-176 VYSATNGIGN
+176 VDCSAANIGN
-186 SLNSSIS
+186 SIASSIQ
-193 LIITPVGPAMIIPTT
+193 LIVTPIGPSMAIPTT
-208 ITLTNPDFGYE
+208 ITLTSPVFGYE

-238 DKTVS
+238 DKTIT

-264 VTTTSIQG
+264 VTTTNVSN
-272 SNTITSFNSTSTT
+272 SNTITSFNSASTT

-296 AGFTPFDNNVSQTN
+296 AGFPFILSPSTAPQQT
-310 TNNSWVNRFGEIE
+310 TNDSWINRFGEITFAPE
-323 FSPQELTFTSKMVEN
+323 ELTLSSKMVQSAAA
-338 DCDDA
+338 DA
-343 AEPFWNKILDIE
+343 AAPFWNKILDIE
-355 SVIWQPAQLVYTPTG
+355 SVMWQPVQLTYTPTG
-370 CGQQTKMS
+370 CAQQTKMS

-385 SATPSDCR
+385 SATPSDCQ
-393 VTLGLLSA
+393 VTLGLLPA
-401 YQYQSLVLDD
+401 YQYQSFVLDD
-411 VYLGILGGDGLT
+411 TYLGIL
-423 YNQPEI
+423 
-429 SYDENDWTYN
+429 
-439 DSFVEQG
+439 DSSRVA
-446 NRLG
+446 